1 MLKKLLHLSIIL
13 LVFWNTC
20 YVFSQKTI
28 DAHRIHSKITI
39 DGELSEEEWKTAKT
53 ATDFIQSSPN
63 VGVSAS
69 QKTEVRILYD
79 DFNVYI
85 AATCYDDMSQ
95 MSSVLSQRDD
105 FNSNTDYFTFLVDT
119 YNDDQNGFA
128 FGVSSMGVQ
137 YDAKVFVSEW
147 FRELDMAWK
156 SEVKLNDDNWTV
168 EIVIP
173 YSAFRFAKTEVQN
186 WGVNFIR
193 QISRKRESSSW
204 NPIRPD
210 FENDMAQCG
219 DLLNVSGIQPPFR
232 LSLMP
237 YLSTYAEHFPY
248 NVDQKS
254 NWGKAINGGMDI
266 KYGINEAFTL
276 DMTLIPD
283 FGQVQFDNE
292 VLNLSPFEIQFLDYR
307 QFFTEGTELFNKT
320 DLFYSRRIGGSP
332 LLANSIYSE
341 LKENEKIDNN
351 PRNTQLLNAT
361 KISGRSSKGLGI
373 GVFNGVS
380 ATTFAEITDTVTGIS
395 RQLLTSPLAN
405 YNVLVLDQNLKNNSY
420 VTFTNTNVWREGDYY
435 DANLS
440 ALHTK
445 INTKNNKYFIA
456 SNLNVSQQYRIQ
468 SDNIGHSLGL
478 NFGKQTGNL
487 TYSLEYKED
496 SDTYNQ
502 NDLGFLLMN
511 NIRNISASMGYN
523 IYQPFWKLNR
533 LWSILSIENTS
544 LFSTKKYIGT
554 TLNGTIGVTD
564 TRFHSYNFELNSNLT
579 PSNDFFEPRSEGY
592 FFIRPANLNIGG
604 WISSNYQKRFAL
616 DASIFGNFFNRANW
630 QEWSFRMSPRFRLSD
645 RIFLI
650 LDHNQVYTYNEQG
663 YALLNSNIN
672 PIPNGITF
680 GQRDKL
686 TATNTVNFNYTLT
699 NRMGITFRL
708 RHYWARVNY
717 SSFFTLQNDGYLKSI
732 SSNDLIDDV
741 QSYYNLNNNAF
752 TIDMVYR
759 WVFAPA
765 SEINIVWKNSIF
777 NTNNN
782 ATLNYFRNVNE
793 LMELGALNSFS
804 IRFTYF
810 FDTLYLKKL
819 KRNKNVT

>member
-1 MLKKLLHLSIIL
+1 MYL
-13 LVFWNTC
+13 NTNGAL
-20 YVFSQKTI
+20 SQKKI
-28 DAHRIHSKITI
+28 EALRIESKITI
-39 DGELSEEEWKTAKT
+39 DGELSEGEWNSAKT
-53 ATDFIQSSPN
+53 ATDFIQSSPQ
-63 VGVSAS
+63 VGDTAS
-69 QKTEVRILYD
+69 QKTKVRILYD
-79 DFNVYI
+79 DFNIYI
-85 AATCYDDMSQ
+85 GAICYEDMSQ
-95 MSSVLSQRDD
+95 LSQVLSQRDD
-105 FNSNTDYFTFLVDT
+105 FNSNTDYFTFIIDT

-137 YDAKVFVSEW
+137 YDAKIFVSEW
-147 FRELDMAWK
+147 YRELDMAWK
-156 SEVKLNDDNWTV
+156 SQVKFNEDNWTV
-168 EIVIP
+168 EIIIP
-173 YSAFRFAKTEVQN
+173 YSAFRFAKKEVQN

-193 QISRKRESSSW
+193 QVSRKRESSSW

-219 DLLNVSGIQPPFR
+219 DLLNVTGIQPPFR

-237 YLSTYAEHFPY
+237 YISSYAEHFPY
-248 NVDQKS
+248 NVNNKR
-254 NWGKAINGGMDI
+254 NWGHAINGGMDI

-292 VLNLSPFEIQFLDYR
+292 VLNLSPFEIQFNDYR

-320 DLFYSRRIGGSP
+320 ELFYSRRIGGAP
-332 LLANSIYSE
+332 LRANSVSSE
-341 LKENEKIDNN
+341 LIENEQVINN
-351 PRNTQLLNAT
+351 PRNTQLINAT
-361 KISGRSSKGLGI
+361 KVSGRNSKGLGI

-380 ATTFAEITDTVTGIS
+380 ATAFAEITDTVSGIS
-395 RQLLTSPLAN
+395 RQLITSPLTN
-405 YNVLVLDQNLKNNSY
+405 YNVLILDQNLKNNSY
-420 VTFTNTNVWREGDYY
+420 VTFTNTNVLREGDYY

-445 INTKNNKYFIA
+445 LNTKNNKYFIA
-456 SNLNVSQQYRIQ
+456 SNLNVSQQYRLE
-468 SDNIGHSLGL
+468 SNNIGHSLGL
-478 NFGKQTGNL
+478 NLGKQTGKF

-496 SDTYNQ
+496 SDTYDQ

-511 NIRNISASMGYN
+511 NTRNIQTSMEYN
-523 IYQPFWKLNR
+523 IYKPFWKLNR
-533 LWSILSIENTS
+533 LWSSISLENSS
-544 LFSTKKYIGT
+544 LFSTKQYIGT
-554 TLNGTIGVTD
+554 VLNGNIGVTD

-579 PSNDFFEPRSEGY
+579 PSNDFFEPRESGY
-592 FFIRPANLNIGG
+592 FFIRPANINIGG
-604 WISSNYQKRFAL
+604 WLSSNYQKRFAI
-616 DASIFGNFFNRANW
+616 DASVFGNFFNRANW
-630 QEWSFRMSPRFRLSD
+630 REWTFRLSPRFRLSD

-650 LDHNQVYTYNEQG
+650 LDHRLVYTYNEQG
-663 YALLNSNIN
+663 YALLNSSTN
-672 PIPNGITF
+672 PIPNDITF

-686 TATNTVNFNYTLT
+686 TATNTINFNYTLT

-717 SSFFTLQNDGYLKSI
+717 TSFFKLQNDGNLNSI
-732 SSNDLIDDV
+732 AFNGLNEEG

-793 LMELGALNSFS
+793 LMQLGALNSIS
-804 IRFTYF
+804 IRVMYF
-810 FDTLYLKKL
+810 FDTFYLKKL
-819 KRNKNVT
+819 KRNKGVL

>member
-1 MLKKLLHLSIIL
+1 LKHLLHIGLFL
-13 LVFWNTC
+13 FVQFFAQ
-20 YVFSQKTI
+20 FSFCQKTL
-28 DAHRIHSKITI
+28 DALRITSKIAI
-39 DGELSEEEWKTAKT
+39 DGELSEDEWQLAKT
-53 ATDFIQSSPN
+53 ATDFIQSSPH
-63 VGVSAS
+63 VGSAAS
-69 QKTEVRILYD
+69 HKTEVRILYD
-79 DFNVYI
+79 DYNIYI
-85 AATCYDDMSQ
+85 GAVCYDDMSKF
-95 MSSVLSQRDD
+95 SRVLSQRDD
-105 FNSNTDYFTFLVDT
+105 FNSNTDYFTFIVDT

-137 YDAKVFVSEW
+137 YDGKVFVSDW
-147 FRELDMAWK
+147 YGELDMAWH
-156 SEVKLNDDNWTV
+156 SEVKLNEDNWTV
-168 EIVIP
+168 EIKIP
-173 YSAFRFAKTEVQN
+173 YSAFRFSKTEVQN

-193 QISRKRESSSW
+193 HISRKRESSSW
-204 NPIRPD
+204 NPMRPD
-210 FENDMAQCG
+210 FDNDIAQCG
-219 DLLNVSGIQPPFR
+219 DLLNITGIQPPFR

-237 YLSTYAEHFPY
+237 YVSSYAEHYPY
-248 NVDQKS
+248 NIDQKR
-254 NWGKAINGGMDI
+254 NWGYAINGGMDI

-292 VLNLSPFEIQFLDYR
+292 VLNLSPFEIQFVDYR

-320 DLFYSRRIGGSP
+320 NLFYSRRIGGSP
-332 LLANSIYSE
+332 LLQYSVYSQ
-341 LKENEKIDNN
+341 LNENEKVVNN

-361 KISGRSSKGLGI
+361 KVSGRTSKGLGI
-373 GVFNGVS
+373 GIFNGVS
-380 ATTFAEITDTVTGIS
+380 ATTFAIVTDTLTGQS
-395 RQLLTSPLAN
+395 REILTSPLAN

-420 VTFTNTNVWREGDYY
+420 VTFTNTNVWREGDFY

-445 INTKNNKYFIA
+445 LNTKDNAYYIS
-456 SNLNVSQQYRIQ
+456 SNLNVSQQYI
-468 SDNIGHSLGL
+468 SNSTNLGHSLGL
-478 NFGKQTGNL
+478 NIGKQTGNL
-487 TYSLEYKED
+487 TYFLQYKED

-511 NIRNISASMGYN
+511 NIRNVTASMGYN
-523 IYQPFWKLNR
+523 IFKPFWKLNR
-533 LWSILSIENTS
+533 LWSRLSMNHTS
-544 LFSTKKYIGT
+544 LYSTKQYIGT
-554 TLNGTIGVTD
+554 TLNGNIGITD
-564 TRFHSYNFELNSNLT
+564 TRFHSYNFQFNSNLT
-579 PSNDFFEPRSEGY
+579 QSNDFFEPRESGY
-592 FFIRPANLNIGG
+592 FFIRPANINVGG
-604 WISSNYQKRFAL
+604 WLSSNYQKRFAL
-616 DASIFGNFFNRANW
+616 DMSLFGNFFNRANW
-630 QEWSFRMSPRFRLSD
+630 TEYTFRISPRFRLSD

-650 LDHNQVYTYNEQG
+650 LDHMQTYTHNEQG
-663 YALLNSNIN
+663 YALLNSFTD
-672 PIPNGITF
+672 PLPNKITF

-686 TATNTVNFNYTLT
+686 TAINTINLNYTLT

-717 SSFFTLQNDGYLKSI
+717 SSFFTLENTGYLTP
-732 SSNDLIDDV
+732 IDFSGTNEAG

-793 LMELGALNSFS
+793 LMELGALNSIS
-804 IRFTYF
+804 IRFMYF

-819 KRNKNVT
+819 KKAKSMI

>member
-1 MLKKLLHLSIIL
+1 MKKLLNIVIL
-13 LVFWNTC
+13 FLVYWNV
-20 YVFSQKTI
+20 YSVFGQKTLN
-28 DAHRIHSKITI
+28 ALRVHSKITI
-39 DGELSEEEWKTAKT
+39 DGELSEEEWNTAKN
-53 ATDFIQSSPN
+53 ASDFIQSSPN
-63 VGVSAS
+63 VGDPAS
-69 QKTEVRILYD
+69 QKTEVSILYD
-79 DFNVYI
+79 DFNIYI
-85 AATCYDDMSQ
+85 GAKCYDDMAQVSH
-95 MSSVLSQRDD
+95 VLSQRDD
-105 FNSNTDYFTFLVDT
+105 FNSNTDYFTFIVDT

-137 YDAKVFVSEW
+137 YDAKIFVAEW
-147 FRELDMAWK
+147 YGELDMAWK

-210 FENDMAQCG
+210 FDNDMAQCG
-219 DLLNVSGIQPPFR
+219 NLLEVKGIKPPFR

-237 YLSTYAEHFPY
+237 YVSSYAEHFPY
-248 NVDQKS
+248 NVEQKS
-254 NWGKAINGGMDI
+254 NWGRAINGGMDI

-292 VLNLSPFEIQFLDYR
+292 VLNLSPFEIQFADYR

-320 DLFYSRRIGGSP
+320 NLFYSRRIGGSP
-332 LLANSIYSE
+332 LLANSVSSE
-341 LKENEKIDNN
+341 LNENEKIDSN

-361 KISGRSSKGLGI
+361 KVSGRTSKGLGI

-380 ATTFAEITDTVTGIS
+380 ANTFARISDTITGSS
-395 RQLLTSPLAN
+395 RQVKTSPLSN
-405 YNVLVLDQNLKNNSY
+405 YNVLVLDKNLKNNSY
-420 VTFTNTNVWREGDYY
+420 VTFTNTNVWREGDFY

-445 INTKNNKYFIA
+445 LNTKNNKYFIA
-456 SNLNVSQQYRIQ
+456 SNLNVSQQYRISS
-468 SDNIGHSLGL
+468 SDIGHSLGF
-478 NFGKQTGNL
+478 NVGKQTGNF
-487 TYSLEYKED
+487 TYQLEYKED

-511 NIRNISASMGYN
+511 NVRRIKPSMEYN
-523 IYQPFWKLNR
+523 IYKPFWKLNR
-533 LWSILSIENTS
+533 LWSSLSIENTS
-544 LFSTKKYIGT
+544 LFSTKQYIGT
-554 TLNGTIGVTD
+554 TLSGNIGVTD
-564 TRFHSYNFELNSNLT
+564 TRFHSYNFELSSNLT
-579 PSNDFFEPRSEGY
+579 ESNDFFEPRESGY
-592 FFIRPANLNIGG
+592 FFIRPANINIGG
-604 WISSNYQKRFAL
+604 WLSSNYQKRFAL
-616 DASIFGNFFNRANW
+616 DASVFGNFFNRDNW
-630 QEWSFRMSPRFRLSD
+630 QEWTFRLSPRFRLSD
-645 RIFLI
+645 RLFLI
-650 LDHNQVYTYNEQG
+650 LDHRQVYTFNEQG
-663 YALLNSNIN
+663 YALLNSSIN
-672 PIPNGITF
+672 PIPENITF
-680 GQRDKL
+680 GERDKL

-717 SSFFTLQNDGYLKSI
+717 SSFFNLQNDGYL
-732 SSNDLIDDV
+732 NPMVFNGLNEEG

-782 ATLNYFRNVNE
+782 ATLNYFRNINE
-793 LMELGALNSFS
+793 LMELGALNSIS
-804 IRFTYF
+804 VRFMYF
-810 FDTLYLKKL
+810 FDTIYLKKL
-819 KRNKNVT
+819 KKKQNTI

>member
-1 MLKKLLHLSIIL
+1 LKKLVHIGIL
-13 LVFWNTC
+13 FLVYLNT
-20 YVFSQKTI
+20 YFVFSQKTL
-28 DAHRIHSKITI
+28 DALRVHSKVTI
-39 DGELSEEEWKTAKT
+39 DGELSEEEWNTAKI
-53 ATDFIQSSPN
+53 ASDFIQSSPN
-63 VGVSAS
+63 VGNPAS

-79 DFNVYI
+79 DFNIYI
-85 AATCYDDMSQ
+85 GAKCYDDMSKV
-95 MSSVLSQRDD
+95 SHVLSQRDD
-105 FNSNTDYFTFLVDT
+105 FNSNTDYFTFIVDT

-137 YDAKVFVSEW
+137 YDAKIFVADW
-147 FRELDMAWK
+147 YGELDMAWK
-156 SEVKLNDDNWTV
+156 SEVKLHEDNWTV

-210 FENDMAQCG
+210 FDNDMAQCG
-219 DLLNVSGIQPPFR
+219 NLLEIKGIKPPFR

-237 YLSTYAEHFPY
+237 YVSSYAEHFPY
-248 NVDQKS
+248 NVEQKS
-254 NWGKAINGGMDI
+254 NWGRAINGGMDI

-292 VLNLSPFEIQFLDYR
+292 VLNLSPFEIQFTDYR

-320 DLFYSRRIGGSP
+320 NLFYSRRIGGSP
-332 LLANSIYSE
+332 LLANSVYNE
-341 LKENEKIDNN
+341 LNENEKIDSN

-361 KISGRSSKGLGI
+361 KVSGRTSKGLGI

-380 ATTFAEITDTVTGIS
+380 ANTFARISDTITGSS
-395 RQLLTSPLAN
+395 RQVKTAPLSN
-405 YNVLVLDQNLKNNSY
+405 YNVLVLDKNLKNNSY
-420 VTFTNTNVWREGDYY
+420 ITFTNTNVWREGDFY

-445 INTKNNKYFIA
+445 LNTQNNKYFIA
-456 SNLNVSQQYRIQ
+456 SNLNVSQQYRIA
-468 SDNIGHSLGL
+468 SNDIGHSLGF
-478 NFGKQTGNL
+478 NIGKQTGKL
-487 TYSLEYKED
+487 TYQLEYNED

-511 NIRNISASMGYN
+511 NVRRIQTKVDYN
-523 IYQPFWKLNR
+523 IYKPFWKLNR
-533 LWSILSIENTS
+533 LWSSLSIENTS
-544 LFSTKKYIGT
+544 LFSTKQYIGT
-554 TLNGTIGVTD
+554 TLEGNVGVTD
-564 TRFHSYNFELNSNLT
+564 TRFHSYNFELSSNLT
-579 PSNDFFEPRSEGY
+579 ESNDFFEPRAPGY
-592 FFIRPANLNIGG
+592 FFIRPANINIGG
-604 WISSNYQKRFAL
+604 WLSSNYQKRFAL

-630 QEWSFRMSPRFRLSD
+630 QEWTFRLSPRFRLSD
-645 RIFLI
+645 RLFLI
-650 LDHNQVYTYNEQG
+650 LDHRQVYTYNEQG
-663 YALLNSNIN
+663 YALLNSSTNPLPDNIT
-672 PIPNGITF
+672 I

-686 TATNTVNFNYTLT
+686 TATNTINFNYTLT

-717 SSFFTLQNDGYLKSI
+717 SSFFNLQNDGYLNPI
-732 SSNDLIDDV
+732 AFQDV
-741 QSYYNLNNNAF
+741 NEEGQSYYNLNNNAF

-782 ATLNYFRNVNE
+782 ATLDYFRNINE
-793 LMELGALNSFS
+793 LMELGALNSIS
-804 IRFTYF
+804 IRFMYF
-810 FDTLYLKKL
+810 FDTIYLKKL
-819 KRNKNVT
+819 KKNRSTI

>member
-1 MLKKLLHLSIIL
+1 MKKLVHIGIL
-13 LVFWNTC
+13 FLVYLNT
-20 YVFSQKTI
+20 YFVFSQKTL
-28 DAHRIHSKITI
+28 DALRVYSKVTI
-39 DGELSEEEWKTAKT
+39 DGELSEEEWNTAKI
-53 ATDFIQSSPN
+53 ASDFIQSSPN
-63 VGVSAS
+63 VGNPAS

-79 DFNVYI
+79 DFNIYI
-85 AATCYDDMSQ
+85 GAKCYDDMSKV
-95 MSSVLSQRDD
+95 SHVLSQRDD
-105 FNSNTDYFTFLVDT
+105 FNSNTDYFTFIVDT

-137 YDAKVFVSEW
+137 YDAKIFVADW
-147 FRELDMAWK
+147 YGELDMAWK
-156 SEVKLNDDNWTV
+156 SEVKLHEDNWTV

-210 FENDMAQCG
+210 FDNDMAQCG
-219 DLLNVSGIQPPFR
+219 NLLEIKGIKPPFR

-237 YLSTYAEHFPY
+237 YVSSYAEHFPY
-248 NVDQKS
+248 NVEQKS
-254 NWGKAINGGMDI
+254 NWGRAINGGMDI

-292 VLNLSPFEIQFLDYR
+292 VLNLSPFEIQFTDYR

-320 DLFYSRRIGGSP
+320 NLFYSRRIGGSP
-332 LLANSIYSE
+332 LLANSVYNE
-341 LKENEKIDNN
+341 LNENEKIDSN

-361 KISGRSSKGLGI
+361 KVSGRTSKGLGI

-380 ATTFAEITDTVTGIS
+380 ANTFARISDTITGSS
-395 RQLLTSPLAN
+395 RQVKTAPLSN
-405 YNVLVLDQNLKNNSY
+405 YNVLVLDKNLKNNSY
-420 VTFTNTNVWREGDYY
+420 ITFTNTNVWREGDFY

-445 INTKNNKYFIA
+445 LNTQNNKYFIA
-456 SNLNVSQQYRIQ
+456 SNLNVSQQYRIA
-468 SDNIGHSLGL
+468 SNDIGHSLGF
-478 NFGKQTGNL
+478 NIGKQTGKL
-487 TYSLEYKED
+487 TYQLEYNED

-511 NIRNISASMGYN
+511 NVRRIQTKVDYN
-523 IYQPFWKLNR
+523 IYKPFWKLNR
-533 LWSILSIENTS
+533 LWSSLSIENTS
-544 LFSTKKYIGT
+544 LFSTKQYIGT
-554 TLNGTIGVTD
+554 TLEGNVGVTD
-564 TRFHSYNFELNSNLT
+564 TRFHSYNFELSSNLT
-579 PSNDFFEPRSEGY
+579 ESNDFFEPRAPGY
-592 FFIRPANLNIGG
+592 FFIRPANINIGG
-604 WISSNYQKRFAL
+604 WLSSNYQKRFAL

-630 QEWSFRMSPRFRLSD
+630 QEWTFRLSPRFRLSD
-645 RIFLI
+645 RLFLI
-650 LDHNQVYTYNEQG
+650 LDHRQVYTYNEQG
-663 YALLNSNIN
+663 YALLNSSTNPLPDNIT
-672 PIPNGITF
+672 I

-686 TATNTVNFNYTLT
+686 TATNTINFNYTLT

-717 SSFFTLQNDGYLKSI
+717 SSFFNLQNDGYLNPI
-732 SSNDLIDDV
+732 AFQDV
-741 QSYYNLNNNAF
+741 NEEGQSYYNLNNNAF

-782 ATLNYFRNVNE
+782 ATLDYFRNINE
-793 LMELGALNSFS
+793 LMELGALNSIS
-804 IRFTYF
+804 IRFMYF
-810 FDTLYLKKL
+810 FDTIYLKKL
-819 KRNKNVT
+819 KKNRSTI